1 MHFNLRTTSLAL
13 VAALMI
19 PQAYGLEVAQEAA
32 PVRKVVSD
40 TQTRDPVFGNWLFR
54 GEFARE
60 SVNGFNPEYRIAIG
74 DKLQVQL
81 WG

>member
-1 MHFNLRTTSLAL
+1 MISTLFSRTRDPGRNRRLTSIHFNLRTTSLAL

-40 TQTRDPVFGNWLFR
+40 T
-54 GEFARE
+54 
-60 SVNGFNPEYRIAIG
+60 
-74 DKLQVQL
+74 
-81 WG
+81 